1 MTGELVRDAE
11 PSKQLVGQWA
21 VCGIAAAASRFIPV
35 PLLDDAVKLR
45 ATQVAVLRTL
55 RANGRTYP
63 SDAVEAL
70 YAGTEAGAAGQVRE
84 VLRYLRS
91 IPRRVLF
98 FPVRK
103 YVALFGAVK
112 GVPSDVMHVVLLGRT
127 VHRSL
132 VQGRLAAPASSGGE
146 LGKADTQALRQEAVR
161 IRAAYD
167 DALHG
172 MDLRLLTG
180 ALADG
185 LSQGKGLT
193 SAAVGF
199 ARKTFGRD
207 DDAESG
213 LNPGGEVGAGAERVE
228 EVFRRPEITRLL
240 LEFDETFESSLADPG

>member
-1 MTGELVRDAE
+1 MTSSGEPTKDAPE

-70 YAGTEAGAAGQVRE
+70 YAGTEAAGQLRE
-84 VLRYLRS
+84 ALRYLRS

-98 FPVRK
+98 FPIRK
-103 YVALFGAVK
+103 YVALFGAAK
-112 GVPSDVMHVVLLGRT
+112 GVPSDVMHVLLLGRT

-132 VQGRLAAPASSGGE
+132 AQGRLTAPGPTGE
-146 LGKADTQALRQEAVR
+146 LSKADTQALRREAVL

-167 DALHG
+167 DAIHG

-185 LSQGKGLT
+185 LSQGRGLT
-193 SAAVGF
+193 AAAVGF

-207 DDAESG
+207 GDAEAG

-228 EVFRRPEITRLL
+228 EVLRRPEITRLL
-240 LEFDETFESSLADPG
+240 IEFDETFESSLADPA